1 VSSVNRATIVVHIA
15 QVRPFV
21 FVYNHDS
28 INYFE
33 KGIDILRDICYTVDT
48 EEKELL
54 REAQGQAKPDT
65 RNPGFQRNGVS

>member
-1 VSSVNRATIVVHIA
+1 MHFA
-15 QVRPFV
+15 QDRNLV
-21 FVYNHDS
+21 FVYDHDS
-28 INYFE
+28 INCFE
-33 KGIDILRDICYTVDT
+33 KGIDFLRDICYTVDT

>member
-1 VSSVNRATIVVHIA
+1 MSSVNPATIVMHIA
-15 QVRPFV
+15 QVCPFA